1 MVLIITLILFYLLIP
16 LLLIYL
22 CKVSPF
28 LKRIGAVV
36 LAYAIGLV
44 AGNTGI
50 IPSPGAKFREFLE
63 IDPSLP
69 KEVILKLIETGQ
81 LQQSDYLI
89 NQVLV
94 LQNIIMTIA
103 IPIAIPLL
111 LFSLDIRKW
120 LKLVKGAFL
129 SLILAL
135 VSLII
140 VVFAGYYMFRSHI
153 DESSI
158 VAGMLVGVY
167 TGGTVNLAAI
177 GDALNVS
184 SNTYILTHTYDL
196 IIGTV
201 ALLFLMT
208 VAQRL
213 FHTFLPKFGIVHKAE
228 NLMQL
233 EQENSD
239 MENFDQLFQRRNLR
253 DMLKGFGIAVLIFAI
268 GGGLSLLFPKPN
280 DSVVAILVITTL
292 GLVASMVKPIN
303 RLKNSFPLGMY
314 LIIVFSLVISS
325 LANLSNMIVNF
336 EETMYLFFYVLFV
349 VFGSMAVHVGLSRIF
364 KVDADTTIIAI
375 TALTY
380 SPPFVPTVAGAIKN
394 RNVIISGLAIGILGY
409 AFGSYLGIFVGKLLG
424 GY

>member
-1 MVLIITLILFYLLIP
+1 MILLVALALFYLLIP

-22 CKVSPF
+22 CKVSTI

-44 AGNTGI
+44 AGNTGL
-50 IPSPGAKFREFLE
+50 IPSPGAKFRAFLE
-63 IDPSLP
+63 IDSSLP
-69 KEVILKLIETGQ
+69 KSAITQLIESGQ
-81 LQQSDYLI
+81 LQQSDYLV

-120 LKLVKGAFL
+120 LKLAKGALL
-129 SLILAL
+129 SLVLAL
-135 VSLII
+135 ISLLI
-140 VVFAGYYMFRSHI
+140 VVFAGYFMFRSHI
-153 DESSI
+153 DESST

-196 IIGTV
+196 VIGTV

-213 FHTFLPKFGIVHKAE
+213 FHTFLPKFRVVYKAE
-228 NLMQL
+228 NQMQL
-233 EQENSD
+233 GNEDND
-239 MENFDQLFQRRNLR
+239 MENFDQLFYRKNFR
-253 DMLKGFGIAVLIFAI
+253 DMVKAFGIAVFIFAI

-280 DSVVAILVITTL
+280 DSVVAILAITTL
-292 GLVASMVKPIN
+292 GLIASMIKSVN

-314 LIIVFSLVISS
+314 FIIVFSLVISS

-349 VFGSMAVHVGLSRIF
+349 VFGSIAIHVGLSRIF

-394 RNVIISGLAIGILGY
+394 KNVIISGLAIGILGY
-409 AFGSYLGIFVGKLLG
+409 AFGSYLGILVGKLLG
-424 GY
+424 A